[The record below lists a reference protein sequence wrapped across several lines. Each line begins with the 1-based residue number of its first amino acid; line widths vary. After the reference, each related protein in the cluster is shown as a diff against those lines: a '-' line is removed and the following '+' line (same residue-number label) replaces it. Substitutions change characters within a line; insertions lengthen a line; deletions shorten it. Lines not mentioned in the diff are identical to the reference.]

1 MRAMESIVFNVKV
14 LILRQNDIRIEEKE
28 RREKEIL
35 SQILSEA
42 DDYKV
47 DFYNRR
53 KVTCE
58 TNRTTNREKEK
69 VNFVRD

>member
-1 MRAMESIVFNVKV
+1 MESIVFNFDN
-14 LILRQNDIRIEEKE
+14 LILRQNDIQIKEKE

-35 SQILSEA
+35 NQILGEA

-47 DFYNRR
+47 DFYNKR

-58 TNRTTNREKEK
+58 TNRTTNKEKEK
-69 VNFVRD
+69 VNFVRY